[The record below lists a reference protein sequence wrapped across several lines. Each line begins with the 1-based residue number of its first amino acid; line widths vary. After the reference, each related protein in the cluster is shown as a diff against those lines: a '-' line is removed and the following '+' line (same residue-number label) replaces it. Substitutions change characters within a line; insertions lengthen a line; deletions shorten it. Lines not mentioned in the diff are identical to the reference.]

1 MIENNQVKPLV
12 DKTEED
18 EIVRKLMAWIN
29 TYDEIPPDVY
39 KGTIQYEQLP
49 DDTPAMAVSSIQ
61 GTYITR
67 RYITGGHEAEYQ
79 FKIIYRLKPGT
90 SNDKRLAADELLD
103 KIGAWAYSQKPDL
116 GEGINVI
123 RIEPVTRSAIF
134 AAYENGDEDHQ
145 ILMKLTYEVI

>member
-1 MIENNQVKPLV
+1 MTNENKVMPLAS
-12 DKTEED
+12 KAEED

-29 TYDEIPPDVY
+29 TYPDLPDDIY
-39 KGTIQYEQLP
+39 KALIQYEQLP

-67 RYITGGHEAEYQ
+67 RYITGGHQAEYQ
-79 FKIIYRLKPGT
+79 FKIIYRIKPGT
-90 SNDKRLAADELLD
+90 SNDKRLMADEMLD
-103 KIGAWAYSQKPDL
+103 GMGNWAFGQKPNL

-123 RIEPVTRSAIF
+123 SIEPTTRSSVF

>member
-1 MIENNQVKPLV
+1 MSEDKPVILAS
-12 DKTEED
+12 KTEED
-18 EIVRKLMAWIN
+18 LIVRKLMAWIN
-29 TYDEIPPDVY
+29 TFPDYPLNIELV
-39 KGTIQYEQLP
+39 QYEQLP
-49 DDTPAMAVSSIQ
+49 DDAPGMAVSSIQ

-79 FKIIYRLKPGT
+79 FKIIYRIKPGT

-103 KIGAWAYSQKPDL
+103 RIGTWAGEQKPDL
-116 GEGINVI
+116 GEGIRVV
-123 RIEPVTRSAIF
+123 RLEPTTRSAVF